1 MSALLQKRPKLAR
14 RNKTPLCAR
23 SRHMQ
28 RSKAACCDRLG
39 IAVVVL
45 VSFEERLSRIAL
57 KSAAHRDQAS

>member
-1 MSALLQKRPKLAR
+1 
-14 RNKTPLCAR
+14 
-23 SRHMQ
+23 MQ

-57 KSAAHRDQAS
+57 KSAAHRDRAS